1 MATTTQTIPQSLI
14 YEEFGGRIYYRKGY
28 RKVLLGLKT
37 EDEIVGRSFFQSLI
51 IQAFVFYLKS
61 ILPKKKFWVPT
72 NDAGLHL
79 YRSKNFAN
87 DIAIVEKSKLVDPVS
102 DKYNTVPP
110 KFIIEVDVKIDAKAE
125 NEEEGGTEADYILQ
139 KSQELLTFGV
149 EGIVWILTKSRQ
161 ILVIRTHKNVE
172 VYAWS
177 ESVPLFEDYTFCLQQ
192 ILEDEEILPTSPTD
206 NP

>member
-1 MATTTQTIPQSLI
+1 MATTTQPILQNLI

-37 EDEIVGRSFFQSLI
+37 EEEIMGSSFLQGLM
-51 IQAFVFYLKS
+51 IQALVHFLKNL
-61 ILPKKKFWVPT
+61 LPKKQFWVPT
-72 NDAGLHL
+72 NEVGLHL
-79 YRSKNFAN
+79 RKNVNFSG
-87 DIAIVEKSKLVDPVS
+87 DILICEKSKSPHPWTDTYTSL
-102 DKYNTVPP
+102 PP

-192 ILEDEEILPTSPTD
+192 ILEDEEILPTD
-206 NP
+206 KG